1 MMLHIEQS
9 VISHTTEMVAG
20 QLVKVLFQGNTQ
32 VQDLAKG
39 IYLIKITTDQVV
51 ITEKII
57 KQ

>member
-1 MMLHIEQS
+1 MLHIEQS